1 MNVMLCFPAK
11 EGRQVRSG
19 DLKLNFV
26 DDIRAGE

>member
-1 MNVMLCFPAK
+1 MLCFPAA

-19 DLKLNFV
+19 DLKVNLV